1 VEEESSKFLNII
13 MERDSRQL
21 EEAYSLI
28 LEKKEKPTEEESF
41 DTFLEKRAAGAAKIA
56 HSSKEKGGFAILT
69 AIHFAAKAKPY
80 AESEKWHD
88 KEGKNEHFKS
98 KAKEVYEKL
107 KDLDSLSQKEFQALM
122 GELEV
127 WGEVYIRST
136 KPNSIKL

>member
-1 VEEESSKFLNII
+1 MDKEIKL
-13 MERDSRQL
+13 L
-21 EEAYSLI
+21 AEAYTLI
-28 LEKKEKPTEEESF
+28 HEKKEEKQTPEEAF
-41 DTFLEKRAAGAAKIA
+41 DTFITKRAAGAAKIA
-56 HSSKEKGGFAILT
+56 HSAKEKGGFSTLT
-69 AIHFAAKAKPY
+69 AIHFAAKVKPY

-88 KEGKNEHFKS
+88 KEGKNEHYKA

-107 KDLDSLSQKEFQALM
+107 KDLDSLSQKQFQALM